1 MLRNTENKS
10 IKKLIT
16 RQNVLEISFFENFQ
30 KIKQSEGFD
39 VLTVDVYWSRFTIL
53 TLSVTCLKHI
63 LEESSLHKIIL

>member
-30 KIKQSEGFD
+30 KIKQSEDFD

-63 LEESSLHKIIL
+63 SEESSLHKIIL